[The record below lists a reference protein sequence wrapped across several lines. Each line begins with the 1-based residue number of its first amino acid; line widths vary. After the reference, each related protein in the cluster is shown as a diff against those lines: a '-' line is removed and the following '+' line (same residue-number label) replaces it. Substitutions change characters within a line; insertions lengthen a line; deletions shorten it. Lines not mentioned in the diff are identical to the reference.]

1 MRLDIE
7 WGLLGFAGSF
17 AVRPLQEAVSEAS
30 DGMSL
35 GRQPNAADRRK
46 RSGGTC
52 NRSCHMHMFFENYYL
67 QTANWETH
75 KQGTFMGRIARFP
88 APELVESLVSLL
100 AR

>member
-1 MRLDIE
+1 MPQI
-7 WGLLGFAGSF
+7 AGS
-17 AVRPLQEAVSEAS
+17 ALEEHATDLV
-30 DGMSL
+30 
-35 GRQPNAADRRK
+35 
-46 RSGGTC
+46 TC
-52 NRSCHMHMFFENYYL
+52 ICFFENYYL